1 MLIKVLLVTIL
12 LIHSSQSFNPICSIC
27 HDIVKLLQ
35 KSVPHQPSEFIVDQ
49 IAILVCTQKHLQ
61 DKSVCKGA
69 VKEMVPIILTSTWKH
84 YSDPHL
90 VCSNVKLCS
99 H

>member
-1 MLIKVLLVTIL
+1 MLIKILLVIIL
-12 LIHSSQSFNPICSIC
+12 LLHSSQSVSPICFVC

-49 IAILVCTQKHLQ
+49 IAILYCNKKHLQ

-69 VKEMVPIILTSTWKH
+69 VK
-84 YSDPHL
+84 
-90 VCSNVKLCS
+90 
-99 H
+99 